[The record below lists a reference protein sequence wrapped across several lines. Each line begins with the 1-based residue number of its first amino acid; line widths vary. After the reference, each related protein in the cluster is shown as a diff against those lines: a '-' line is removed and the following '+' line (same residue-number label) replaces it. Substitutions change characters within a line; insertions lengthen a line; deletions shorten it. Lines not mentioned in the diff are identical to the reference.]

1 VGRRPGTGEREVA
14 SRAVGTRQGRRPAV
28 SAAEIAGP
36 SGCHDRSVPNAAD
49 RLAAQARRVARAAR
63 TPTESGREVAAR
75 VARLPAA
82 ARRAREL
89 ENENAHL
96 RALYETWVPSGH
108 FYSPFPDMADY
119 DRRAA
124 TLRDP
129 DRELVGLDLHET
141 EQLALADELAAEL
154 DRGGID
160 LVEHEQRGGDRRYWL
175 DNPAYAHGDG
185 VVLHAMLRHLRPSR
199 IVEVGS
205 GYSSALVL
213 DTVDR
218 WLPDTS
224 VTFVEP
230 YPRLVEGLLRADDE
244 RRVTIDRRPVQDVEA
259 AVFAALGPGDVL
271 FIDSTHVAK
280 AGSDVNHLFFEV
292 LPRLRPGVWVHL
304 HDIFFPF
311 EYPDAWVR
319 EGRAWHEAYLLRAFL
334 SFNSAFAIRWFQD
347 FLWTRHRP
355 ALARLPWVAT
365 NPGAN
370 IWLERV
376 G

>member
-1 VGRRPGTGEREVA
+1 M
-14 SRAVGTRQGRRPAV
+14 
-28 SAAEIAGP
+28 
-36 SGCHDRSVPNAAD
+36 
-49 RLAAQARRVARAAR
+49 ARAAR
-63 TPTESGREVAAR
+63 TPSASARDVAAR
-75 VARLPAA
+75 LAHLPAA
-82 ARRAREL
+82 ERRARAL
-89 ENENAHL
+89 EAENAEL
-96 RALYETWVPSGH
+96 RALYETWVPKGH
-108 FYSPFPDMADY
+108 FYSPFPDPAEY

-129 DRELVGLDLHET
+129 ERELVGVDLHESS
-141 EQLALADELAAEL
+141 QLALAGELAADL
-154 DRGGID
+154 ASGGLD
-160 LVEHEQRGGDRRYWL
+160 LVEHEQPADGPRYWL

-185 VVLHAMLRHLRPSR
+185 VVLHLMLRHLRPRR

-205 GYSSALVL
+205 GYSSALIL
-213 DTVDR
+213 DTCDG
-218 WLPDTS
+218 WLPDTE

-230 YPRLVEGLLRADDE
+230 YPELVEGLLRDGDE
-244 RRVTIDRRPVQDVEA
+244 QRVTIHRAPLQDVDPGI
-259 AVFAALGPGDVL
+259 VTALGRGDVL
-271 FIDSTHVAK
+271 FVDSTHVAK

-292 LPRLRPGVWVHL
+292 LPRLPVGVWVHL

-334 SFNSAFAIRWFQD
+334 THSQAFAIRWFQD

-355 ALARLPWVAT
+355 VLEALPWVAT

-370 IWLERV
+370 IWIERM